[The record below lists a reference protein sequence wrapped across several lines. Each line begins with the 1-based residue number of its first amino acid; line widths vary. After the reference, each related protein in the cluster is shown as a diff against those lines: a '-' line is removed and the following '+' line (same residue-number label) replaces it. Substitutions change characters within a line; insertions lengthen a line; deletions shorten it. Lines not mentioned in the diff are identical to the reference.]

1 VSDPGS
7 CDVGTARRRCAG
19 VLKRAAVGAQGLS
32 TRVYKRD
39 IPVCGRWEGYGAII
53 KNFPWGER
61 TETTTTPCGDC
72 PRCQTVAALAS
83 CTAACRASATLMRRH
98 CLWLGIDRP
107 VIPPGRA
114 RTKAASGHL
123 DERLPPTTAE
133 LLENSD
139 EYELHDQIRQ
149 KWPPLSPETLRGRSP
164 VSDAREH
171 GIYAEGKTD
180 CGQRDTAQRLS
191 RGPTACSSRATP
203 ST

>member
-1 VSDPGS
+1 
-7 CDVGTARRRCAG
+7 
-19 VLKRAAVGAQGLS
+19 VLNRAAVGAQGLS
-32 TRVYKRD
+32 TRDYKRD
-39 IPVCGRWEGYGAII
+39 VQVCGRWAGYGAII
-53 KNFPWGER
+53 KNSHWGER
-61 TETTTTPCGDC
+61 TETTTTTPCGDC

-164 VSDAREH
+164 VSDALEH
-171 GIYAEGKTD
+171 GIFLLKGGLIVGRGTQRNACQE
-180 CGQRDTAQRLS
+180 GQR
-191 RGPTACSSRATP
+191 RAVLARP
-203 ST
+203 PQPEEQVQPQGMLLLC